1 MKKLLFVAAI
11 ATIGLTTSCKKSCE
25 SCALVV
31 TQDGK
36 EVSNTPIEGADKCAE
51 ALKLNGTNNSA
62 TLNGTTFTSTNT
74 VNCK

>member
-1 MKKLLFVAAI
+1 MKKLLFVVAI

-31 TQDGK
+31 TQGGK
-36 EVSNTPIEGADKCAE
+36 ELSNTPIEGADKCAE
-51 ALKLNGTNNSA
+51 ALKLDGTSNSV
-62 TLNGTTFTSTNT
+62 TLNGTTSTSTNA